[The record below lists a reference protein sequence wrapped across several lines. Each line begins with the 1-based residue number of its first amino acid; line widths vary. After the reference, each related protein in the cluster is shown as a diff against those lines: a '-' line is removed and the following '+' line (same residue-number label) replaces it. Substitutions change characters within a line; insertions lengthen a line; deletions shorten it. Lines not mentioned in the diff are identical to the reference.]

1 MVSNLKCLCV
11 LVAVFMVAFAPLAR
25 GDAPRDKLLGDWCG
39 ARSGL
44 AEHGILAD
52 LQLTQFYQGGASG
65 GAGQNA
71 KYGGK
76 LDYFFVFQGEKLGLC
91 SGLTAAMHAETR
103 FGEDVLHVTPLAPV
117 NVNMLYPSL
126 EEETVIT
133 GLQFFQ
139 ELDDEYS
146 LTFGK
151 INALD
156 LFYTLYPQTGRG
168 VDGFMN
174 TSIALPLTVGRTLP
188 LAVMGAG
195 VLKKRGQQI
204 QGGLLVYDSKD
215 ASTVSGLNDI
225 FDNGANLV
233 GLWRVFTDFGGM
245 PGSHCFAGTWASG
258 QFTSL
263 DPLGWIVAPAM
274 GLTAPQQSGSWSALY
289 VFEQQLWADSTN
301 KARSVG
307 LLSVWGT
314 ADRQTSP
321 FEWVCNVAIQGRG
334 LIRTRERD
342 AFGVGY
348 FYSGLSDDF
357 KSLMAAADLELGDL
371 QGVELYY
378 NAELRPWFHLTF
390 DLQVIEPADRAN
402 DTALVLGLRAKV
414 DL

>member
-1 MVSNLKCLCV
+1 VT
-11 LVAVFMVAFAPLAR
+11 P
-25 GDAPRDKLLGDWCG
+25 DKLLGDWLG

-52 LQLTQFYQGGASG
+52 LQLSQFYQGGASG
-65 GAGQNA
+65 GVGQES

-76 LDYFFVFQGEKLGLC
+76 LDYFFVFQGEKLGLWT
-91 SGLTAAMHAETR
+91 GLTAAMHAETR

-126 EEETVIT
+126 DNDMVIT
-133 GLQFFQ
+133 GLQFAQ
-139 ELDDEYS
+139 ALDEEYS

-174 TSIALPLTVGRTLP
+174 ASIALPLTVGRTLP
-188 LAVMGAG
+188 LSIVGAG
-195 VLKKRGQQI
+195 VLKSRGSQI

-215 ASTVSGLNDI
+215 ASITSGLNDL
-225 FDNGANLV
+225 FDNGANVV
-233 GLWRVFTDFGGM
+233 GLWRFFSDFGGQ

-263 DPLGWIVAPAM
+263 DPLGWSILPGQ
-274 GLTAPQQSGSWSALY
+274 GLVAPQQSGSWSLLY
-289 VFEQQLWADSTN
+289 VLEQQLWVDPSN
-301 KARSVG
+301 PSRNLG
-307 LLSVWGT
+307 LLSAWGL
-314 ADRQTSP
+314 ADAQTNP
-321 FEWVCNVAIQGRG
+321 FEWVCNVAVQGQG
-334 LIRTRERD
+334 LLFARERD
-342 AFGVGY
+342 TIGVGY
-348 FYSGLSDDF
+348 FYSGLSGDF
-357 KSLMAAADLELGDL
+357 KSLLAAAALDVGNL

-378 NAELRPWFHLTF
+378 NAEITPWFHLTA
-390 DLQVIEPADRAN
+390 DLQVVEPADRTS
-402 DTALVLGLRAKV
+402 DTALILGLRAKI